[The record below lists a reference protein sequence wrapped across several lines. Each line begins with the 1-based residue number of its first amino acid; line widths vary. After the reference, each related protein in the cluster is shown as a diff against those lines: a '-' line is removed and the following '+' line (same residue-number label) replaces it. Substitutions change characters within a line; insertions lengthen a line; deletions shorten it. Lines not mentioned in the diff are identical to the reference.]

1 MAKQYKVTTYPRAS
15 RQLIVH
21 VEFLSRKSVNAAVR
35 LSAEYKA
42 VIQALKEN
50 PFQFP
55 VDLDSD
61 LEDPPRVALF
71 AKRYQ
76 IYFDVEG
83 QNSWKAFHKDCYAKV
98 NVM

>member
-1 MAKQYKVTTYPRAS
+1 MAEQYKVTISPRAS
-15 RQLIVH
+15 RQLIAH
-21 VEFLSRKSVNAAVR
+21 IEFLSRKSVNAAAR

-83 QNSWKAFHKDCYAKV
+83 QNLWKAFHKDCYAKV